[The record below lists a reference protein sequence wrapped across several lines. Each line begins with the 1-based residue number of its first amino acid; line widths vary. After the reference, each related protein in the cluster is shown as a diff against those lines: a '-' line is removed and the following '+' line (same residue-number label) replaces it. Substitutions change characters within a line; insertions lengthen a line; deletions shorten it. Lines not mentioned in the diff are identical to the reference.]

1 MEDWNGPSW
10 NPLQPRA
17 NISGN
22 PRTKSTKRAPG
33 TEWNQ
38 AREVATL
45 AVHYLIH
52 RHLFKL
58 TGFGLGVQRLLPWA
72 LLGHEVIRVVR
83 QDVLAKPELLPA
95 NGVQLVHTLHV
106 P

>member
-1 MEDWNGPSW
+1 MA
-10 NPLQPRA
+10 PRG
-17 NISGN
+17 ILYSREQKTSLRQS
-22 PRTKSTKRAPG
+22 PYQKYQWVAPG

-45 AVHYLIH
+45 AVHDLIH

-58 TGFGLGVQRLLPWA
+58 TGLSLGVQRLLPWA

-95 NGVQLVHTLHV
+95 NGVQLVRTLHV